1 MWVMIRQVEQVSSL
15 MREYCFDIMNRQVGN
30 AGAFYLAIK
39 DMVETGYWTMF
50 VAEERGFVR
59 GFITGTNYLGRAKID
74 NLYVDKRF
82 HRQGIGT
89 ALVKA
94 YQEYVDANGAEVLTV
109 QTRPTQQAIDFY
121 TKNGFERLKSSYLMQ
136 KML

>member
-15 MREYCFDIMNRQVGN
+15 MREYCYDIMNRQVGN

-39 DMVETGYWTMF
+39 DMVDTGYWTMF

-82 HRQGIGT
+82 HRQGIGS
-89 ALVKA
+89 ALIKA
-94 YQEYVDANGAEVLTV
+94 YQEYVDANVETIK
-109 QTRPTQQAIDFY
+109 QQWSEMKIAYDRFIRTTDDEQIESV
-121 TKNGFERLKSSYLMQ
+121 KKI
-136 KML
+136 